1 MTSIEILVFYP
12 KFIIKEHYNND
23 KDRIFLFIYIIGA
36 FSGIFSFVY
45 LNICFFKFQKN
56 NQFKIEKL
64 LFLYSEIITI
74 LVMHPILIYLY
85 FNIDYPIG
93 SIGEATLFLLG
104 MFIFIFELL
113 LFIINCIYFY
123 NMDDNDSYNI
133 YSKIAITIIKII
145 LYCLIEILLLNLNIP
160 KNYYIFP
167 FLRIIFMIL
176 GFVNFIY
183 Y

>member
-1 MTSIEILVFYP
+1 LTSIEILVFYP
-12 KFIIKEHYNND
+12 KFIIKEDYNKD

-123 NMDDNDSYNI
+123 NMDDNDSCNI